1 MYKISP
7 INSKE
12 IARIVKGVHYGEASD
27 IEYIS
32 IDTREKFNINTVY
45 IAIKGKL
52 YDGNDFI
59 NEAISKGCSLIISS
73 VDIKSKIPYIK
84 VENTIHALGSLSK
97 YLSKNIR
104 KIGITGSVGKTT
116 VKEMIYLVL
125 KEKYN
130 ASKTEKNENNEI
142 GVPLTLLNSI
152 NNDICIVEMGMRGLN
167 EIDYL
172 SFLCEPEISVI
183 TNIGTAHLEKLK
195 TIENIFKAKT
205 EIIPNTKSIAIVPYD
220 KRFLSY
226 NYGEI
231 KPIFIGKDVASKNIR
246 YGNFGIEFDADC
258 FGEII
263 KGFKLNTFNESYI
276 NNALIAICVGKIYL
290 IPNYSILKAINSYA
304 CENMHGEIIKINGIS
319 VILDCYNASYE
330 STKEALFSLK
340 RYAEQNNK
348 SPYLLIGDMLEIG
361 EKTNE
366 FHYRIGE
373 LAKDLCIKNIYATGN
388 MTENTLDGFLGG
400 TFFSDKREIAKEII
414 KDLNEND
421 VILVKGSRKM
431 KLEQI
436 VEYMKEMQNV

>member
-1 MYKISP
+1 M
-7 INSKE
+7 
-12 IARIVKGVHYGEASD
+12 
-27 IEYIS
+27 
-32 IDTREKFNINTVY
+32 
-45 IAIKGKL
+45 
-52 YDGNDFI
+52 
-59 NEAISKGCSLIISS
+59 
-73 VDIKSKIPYIK
+73 
-84 VENTIHALGSLSK
+84 
-97 YLSKNIR
+97 
-104 KIGITGSVGKTT
+104 
-116 VKEMIYLVL
+116 
-125 KEKYN
+125 
-130 ASKTEKNENNEI
+130 
-142 GVPLTLLNSI
+142 
-152 NNDICIVEMGMRGLN
+152 
-167 EIDYL
+167 
-172 SFLCEPEISVI
+172 
-183 TNIGTAHLEKLK
+183 
-195 TIENIFKAKT
+195 
-205 EIIPNTKSIAIVPYD
+205 
-220 KRFLSY
+220 
-226 NYGEI
+226 
-231 KPIFIGKDVASKNIR
+231 
-246 YGNFGIEFDADC
+246 
-258 FGEII
+258 
-263 KGFKLNTFNESYI
+263 LNTFNESYI

-373 LAKDLCIKNIYATGN
+373 LAKDLCIKNIYAIGN